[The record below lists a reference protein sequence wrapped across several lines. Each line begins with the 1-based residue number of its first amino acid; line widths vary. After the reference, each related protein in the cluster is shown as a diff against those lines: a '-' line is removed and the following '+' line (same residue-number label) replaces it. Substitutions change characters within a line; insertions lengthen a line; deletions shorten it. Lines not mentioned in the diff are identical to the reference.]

1 MAAPTVAIIGR
12 VNTGKSTLFNRLVGG
27 SSAIVSDF
35 PGVTRDRNIALANW
49 SGHDFFVVDT
59 GGLVPGSEDPIQ
71 SAIERQVGFALDEA
85 DAVILVVDGSTG
97 LHPFDSAAADLIRR
111 SKRPVILAVN
121 KAESLRVM
129 QAAPEFYTLGIGEP
143 YPVSALHGTGS
154 GDLLDALVALL
165 PKEEH
170 EGIEAVSLAIIGK
183 PNVGKSSL
191 YNRLAGTERGIV
203 SEIPGTTR
211 DSTDTYVQWK
221 ERTFR
226 LVDTA
231 GLRRTARSMEDL
243 EFYSTLR
250 SWKSV
255 QRSDVVLMMMD
266 GNEIPS
272 VQDLRIAGKA
282 WEMGRGLIIGVNKLD
297 LGFDRKVWLEAL
309 LDRFHPA
316 RWVPVMFFSALH
328 GTGVG
333 RILPMAARVSDDRN
347 AALPTSEINRKLE
360 EATEAVQPPSPKG
373 KPIRFFY
380 ATQITTRPPRI
391 LIFCNRPDEIPENY
405 RRYLD
410 NAMRELLG
418 LKGVPLKI
426 IYRKREH

>member
-97 LHPFDSAAADLIRR
+97 LHPFDTAAADLIRR

-129 QAAPEFYTLGIGEP
+129 QGAPEFYSLGIGEP

-170 EGIEAVSLAIIGK
+170 EGIEAISLAIIGK

-211 DSTDTYVQWK
+211 DSTDTFVQWK

-266 GNEIPS
+266 GNGDPFRAGP
-272 VQDLRIAGKA
+272 QDSGQGLGNGPGSDNRRQQARSRLRPQGLAG
-282 WEMGRGLIIGVNKLD
+282 GPPR
-297 LGFDRKVWLEAL
+297 
-309 LDRFHPA
+309 P
-316 RWVPVMFFSALH
+316 
-328 GTGVG
+328 
-333 RILPMAARVSDDRN
+333 
-347 AALPTSEINRKLE
+347 
-360 EATEAVQPPSPKG
+360 VQPCQMGPRDVLLGPSRHGCRQDTPDDG
-373 KPIRFFY
+373 QGLGR
-380 ATQITTRPPRI
+380 QERRTTRRPR
-391 LIFCNRPDEIPENY
+391 
-405 RRYLD
+405 
-410 NAMRELLG
+410 
-418 LKGVPLKI
+418 
-426 IYRKREH
+426 